1 MIREKP
7 DNRDKRNFKMK
18 KLTTKDMTP
27 AFMKELSLMDS
38 AEKIMEFCK
47 EKGFEISA
55 AGAEKLLD
63 QFRKVLSLSENEL
76 SDDAL
81 DAAVGG
87 CGTS

>member
-1 MIREKP
+1 
-7 DNRDKRNFKMK
+7 MK

-63 QFRKVLSLSENEL
+63 QFRKVLFLSENEL